1 MGKAMGDIIGLKK
14 SEKKKAID
22 DSNRRQ
28 DSSSK
33 ERTSGVQ
40 TPSEENQRKSDVA
53 GNAQQGIKETESS
66 HEVGEDRKNDIHNVA
81 TSTEYF
87 TIRVAELE
95 EEVRRLQG
103 QIQAYDEGYQLLQQK
118 LREAQEAAFRALKKG
133 TWMPKEDHR
142 VREEFVKLEENI
154 RTWAKTYAL
163 SDISTLQA
171 KITETAEKNRV
182 LSKLDGYYD
191 GDWDRLVSCTKS
203 LVQKRLP
210 RILVQALLAKDIFEK
225 IFDNP
230 FFFLNEETEDEEQ
243 FRSPFGTQLIALY
256 SEMEKVNEAQAH
268 IWRSDTLR
276 LLYVKTQDV
285 RKRISVKRAQAF
297 FQGPVQSLCAD
308 LTDSKKSKCK
318 EELQEVYIRAAD
330 LSASLW
336 TQRTH
341 MRNDGLRQLEAFSI
355 ESSEMMAHPLY
366 RLDDDDTCM
375 DSREVLLVV
384 FPLVTACGNDDGES
398 YDQRTVWAKAIVLVE
413 DLD

>member
-1 MGKAMGDIIGLKK
+1 MGKVMGDVSMRNLFQNRLLLTLPQMIGLKK

-28 DSSSK
+28 DSSK
-33 ERTSGVQ
+33 ERTSEAQ

-53 GNAQQGIKETESS
+53 ENAQQGIKETESS
-66 HEVGEDRKNDIHNVA
+66 HEVGEDRKNDMHNDA
-81 TSTEYF
+81 TSNEYS

-103 QIQAYDEGYQLLQQK
+103 QLQAYDEGYQLLQQK
-118 LREAQEAAFRALKKG
+118 LREAQEGAFRALKKG

-171 KITETAEKNRV
+171 KITETAEMNRV

-230 FFFLNEETEDEEQ
+230 FFFLNEETENEEQ

-256 SEMEKVNEAQAH
+256 SEMEKGSSP
-268 IWRSDTLR
+268 WCLR
-276 LLYVKTQDV
+276 V
-285 RKRISVKRAQAF
+285 I
-297 FQGPVQSLCAD
+297 
-308 LTDSKKSKCK
+308 
-318 EELQEVYIRAAD
+318 
-330 LSASLW
+330 
-336 TQRTH
+336 
-341 MRNDGLRQLEAFSI
+341 
-355 ESSEMMAHPLY
+355 
-366 RLDDDDTCM
+366 
-375 DSREVLLVV
+375 
-384 FPLVTACGNDDGES
+384 
-398 YDQRTVWAKAIVLVE
+398 
-413 DLD
+413 